1 MVLQSFSNPCV
12 IALSLIFQGLITC
25 GFSNSE
31 QPFSFAK
38 TILRENLCIVQ
49 WLVPSI
55 DKHAKQVRDL
65 KESLEELKVHV
76 NILVV
81 WYGRH
86 AVANIA

>member
-1 MVLQSFSNPCV
+1 MGFLIQNNPFLLQ
-12 IALSLIFQGLITC
+12 
-25 GFSNSE
+25 
-31 QPFSFAK
+31 K
-38 TILRENLCIVQ
+38 TILRENWCIVQ

-76 NILVV
+76 IILVV

-86 AVANIA
+86 AVANFA